1 MFLDALK
8 RDHEETLNKIPQFE
22 GALLAFQS
30 GNFLGIQA
38 MVNYLA
44 DEVVDKHFAAEERA
58 FFPVFEPV
66 LKRYLPNEE
75 PIRMLKLE
83 HMAIS
88 KAVEEVR
95 TYASQADV
103 QKVVSRGE
111 YLISALKQ
119 HIFREENGVFPMAEK
134 YMSDEEKECVQKKI
148 DELKKG
154 K

>member
-1 MFLDALK
+1 
-8 RDHEETLNKIPQFE
+8 
-22 GALLAFQS
+22 
-30 GNFLGIQA
+30 

-148 DELKKG
+148 DELREG